1 MNVYELEIG
10 NHIIWNVSGGQK
22 REGAKRLGKSR
33 TRYLIWIPVGIVV
46 CFVEMI
52 LLSVSSIHEIF
63 KETVVL
69 SVVPTVLF
77 WAVNRYGKG
86 NPFYFFK
93 RVVCIWIGR
102 IVIDVILYLH
112 DGSESLHFFVSWQVM
127 LTMLLFCMRIIQ
139 MVYDRVPDKE
149 MYFGYILIGAALAF
163 NVSYIVREY
172 RMVSADARR
181 LLTVVGDMYVLE
193 HGIVFLIVVAV
204 TVYWHQKRV
213 KDKLKNSGITKKAYL
228 FHAIKMTAVSF
239 LLLVYPLYTL
249 FLGE

>member
-1 MNVYELEIG
+1 M
-10 NHIIWNVSGGQK
+10 K
-22 REGAKRLGKSR
+22 GAKLLGKGR
-33 TRYLIWIPVGIVV
+33 AEYLIWILVGIVV
-46 CFVEMI
+46 CFVEMM

-86 NPFYFFK
+86 NPFYFFR
-93 RVVCIWIGR
+93 RVACIWIGR

-112 DGSESLHFFVSWQVM
+112 DGSESLRFIVSWQVM
-127 LTMLLFCMRIIQ
+127 LTILLFCMRIIR

-149 MYFGYILIGAALAF
+149 MYFGYILIGAVLAF

-172 RMVSADARR
+172 RMVSVDARR
-181 LLTVVGDMYVLE
+181 LLAVVGDMYVLE

-204 TVYWHQKRV
+204 TVYWHQKRF
-213 KDKLKNSGITKKAYL
+213 KDKLKKAGL
-228 FHAIKMTAVSF
+228 QKRHICFMR
-239 LLLVYPLYTL
+239 
-249 FLGE
+249 